1 MFNTLRNRLILSN
14 ILPLLVII
22 PLMGIALIYVLENQY
37 LLPKLSEEL
46 TADTRLLDS
55 FTSTDPTI
63 WMNSTHAQTFLNR
76 VKSYPTRHLML
87 ISSDGNI
94 LASSDPAD
102 ANRLNQALDINGL
115 KEAQKGIE
123 VQRLNYIPSLHS
135 QAIDIFSPVIG
146 SNHQVIGIIRLTYP
160 YENIY
165 VEFTQTRFLI
175 IGILIIGLLTGTI
188 LGLILALN
196 IGKPIQKVTEAV
208 YNLAG
213 GDHSQQLTEQG
224 PEETRLLLRAVN
236 FLTAQLSSLEQSRQ
250 QLLANIV
257 HELGRPLGALH
268 SATQALLRGA
278 KNDPQLLDD
287 LLVGMDEE
295 TMRLQ
300 RLLDD
305 LSRLYNQR
313 LGTLELNY
321 QAVPLSVWFPR
332 VLIPWQVVA
341 QEKSQHWEVT
351 VLPNLPTIQ
360 ADPDRLAQAIGN
372 LISNAIKYTPTRES
386 VSVSAGSDNNSIW
399 IQVRDTGPGI
409 PPEEQELI
417 FEPNYR
423 STQRQRIKQG
433 MGLGLSIVRDL
444 VNAHGGILELK
455 STPGMGSRFTIRLP
469 VSPGEPL
476 LS

>member
-22 PLMGIALIYVLENQY
+22 PLMRIALIYVLENQY

-55 FTSTDPTI
+55 FASTDPTI
-63 WMNSTHAQTFLNR
+63 WMNSTNAQTFLNR
-76 VKSYPTRHLML
+76 VKSYPTRHIML

-123 VQRLNYIPSLHS
+123 VQRLNYITSLHS

-146 SNHQVIGIIRLTYP
+146 SNHQVIGIIRLAYP

-236 FLTAQLSSLEQSRQ
+236 FLTAQLSSLE
-250 QLLANIV
+250 
-257 HELGRPLGALH
+257 
-268 SATQALLRGA
+268 
-278 KNDPQLLDD
+278 
-287 LLVGMDEE
+287 
-295 TMRLQ
+295 
-300 RLLDD
+300 
-305 LSRLYNQR
+305 
-313 LGTLELNY
+313 
-321 QAVPLSVWFPR
+321 
-332 VLIPWQVVA
+332 
-341 QEKSQHWEVT
+341 
-351 VLPNLPTIQ
+351 
-360 ADPDRLAQAIGN
+360 
-372 LISNAIKYTPTRES
+372 
-386 VSVSAGSDNNSIW
+386 
-399 IQVRDTGPGI
+399 
-409 PPEEQELI
+409 
-417 FEPNYR
+417 
-423 STQRQRIKQG
+423 
-433 MGLGLSIVRDL
+433 
-444 VNAHGGILELK
+444 
-455 STPGMGSRFTIRLP
+455 
-469 VSPGEPL
+469 
-476 LS
+476 